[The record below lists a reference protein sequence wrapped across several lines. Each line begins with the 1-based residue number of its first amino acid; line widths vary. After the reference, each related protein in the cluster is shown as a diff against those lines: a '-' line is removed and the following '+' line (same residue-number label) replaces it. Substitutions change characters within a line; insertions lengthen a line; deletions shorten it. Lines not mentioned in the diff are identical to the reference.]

1 LHEIGAA
8 DGFEFQPQLPPE
20 RQSIVAVLDLQCKKI
35 TLDHRVISLT
45 SSACLLELVVRVQ
58 VNLLPDHAAGADLVE
73 HLDYRLCASHAET
86 KKKKA
91 KAGER
96 GTRPSRRSL
105 LMFETGTSR
114 EVIQLQN
121 TAIGVNN
128 SDSVRETVN
137 IINEIASEN
146 GSAVGTSLLA
156 TAGEVEYL
164 AEALLL
170 LFGELVE
177 ARVSRE
183 QLRAEQQIL
192 PRVALPRR

>member
-1 LHEIGAA
+1 
-8 DGFEFQPQLPPE
+8 
-20 RQSIVAVLDLQCKKI
+20 
-35 TLDHRVISLT
+35 
-45 SSACLLELVVRVQ
+45 
-58 VNLLPDHAAGADLVE
+58 
-73 HLDYRLCASHAET
+73 
-86 KKKKA
+86 
-91 KAGER
+91 
-96 GTRPSRRSL
+96 
-105 LMFETGTSR
+105 MFETGTSR